1 MTGRK
6 TNSQTHLRLQLQR
19 LFGERLRRARRATFA
34 SRRCTQER
42 LAEAL
47 RVSRTTISNMERGR
61 HRLFLDQVYLAAH
74 ELGLAVTDL
83 LPVADEIFSAD
94 SLHTAPDATLPP
106 EAAKAAEKV
115 MRSVVEREE
124 RAR

>member
-1 MTGRK
+1 MARHR
-6 TNSQTHLRLQLQR
+6 TNSLAQLRLRLQR
-19 LFGERLRRARRATFA
+19 VFGERLQQARRATFA
-34 SRRCTQER
+34 SARCTQQR

-47 RVSRTTISNMERGR
+47 RVTRTTVSNMERGR
-61 HRLFLDQVYLAAH
+61 HRLFLDQVYVAAH

-83 LPVADEIFSAD
+83 LPDADEIFSSD
-94 SLHTAPDATLPP
+94 SLHTAPDAPLPAR
-106 EAAKAAEKV
+106 AAQAAEKV